1 MGAVGGRLKDRE
13 VRSQH
18 VRISFNLVK
27 KDKKIDSYLIEN
39 KTNPVRLLPVRLG
52 QGRGRVQLSLSL

>member
-1 MGAVGGRLKDRE
+1 MEKAIVSGQ

-18 VRISFNLVK
+18 VRISSNLVK
-27 KDKKIDSYLIEN
+27 KDKDSSRIYLIEN

-52 QGRGRVQLSLSL
+52 QGRGRVQLGL